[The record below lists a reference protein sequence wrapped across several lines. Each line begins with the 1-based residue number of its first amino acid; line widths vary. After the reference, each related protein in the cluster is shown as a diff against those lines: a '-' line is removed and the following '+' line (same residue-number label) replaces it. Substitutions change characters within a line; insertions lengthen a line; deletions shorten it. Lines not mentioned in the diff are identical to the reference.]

1 MNRELALAE
10 TEKAQF
16 GVEGLDDITV
26 GGLAR
31 GRLFLL
37 EGSPGTGKTTIATQ
51 FLSAGAANG
60 EPSLYITLSETENE
74 LRVSAESH
82 GWDLKGIDIFELVP
96 PESLLDEDQQQ
107 SLLYSSDLELGET
120 TKRIFE
126 AFEKVKPK
134 RVVLDS
140 LSEIR
145 LLAQS
150 SLRYRRQILALKH
163 YFARSGA
170 TVLMLD
176 DLSSEAND
184 RTMHSVA
191 HGVIR
196 LEELSP
202 EYGPERRRLRII
214 KYRGQRYRG
223 GFHDFVIETGGVR
236 VFPRLV
242 SAEHRRDFDR
252 QVLATESAELNALL
266 GGGVER
272 GSSVLILGPAGTGK
286 SLLALTFIVGA
297 AKRGEHAAMFVFDEE
312 LGLLFERAKGLG
324 IDLQRMVDD
333 HALVIEQVDAA
344 ELTPGELSARVRR
357 CVEEHGAR
365 TVVIDSLNGYQA
377 AMPGEQALILHM
389 HELLQYLNRRGAS
402 TFLTVAQHGLVG
414 DMKSPVD
421 VTYLADTVVLLRY
434 FEALGRVRRAMSVIK
449 KRTGA
454 HEDTI
459 REYRIDERGI
469 TLGEP
474 LIGFQGVLRGVPELI
489 DENPKLLK
497 KTGEEAGAT

>member
-1 MNRELALAE
+1 MAVEHD
-10 TEKAQF
+10 TEKADF
-16 GVEGLDDITV
+16 GIAGLDDVTA

-51 FLSAGAANG
+51 FLMAGAAKG
-60 EPSLYITLSETENE
+60 ERSLYITLSETDDE
-74 LRVSAESH
+74 LRAGAASH
-82 GWDLKGIDIFELVP
+82 GWSLEGIDVFELVP
-96 PESLLDEDQQQ
+96 PESLLDEEQQQ

-120 TKRIFE
+120 TRRIFE
-126 AFEKVKPK
+126 AFEKVRPQ

-163 YFARSGA
+163 YFSRSRA

-184 RTMHSVA
+184 KTMHSVA
-191 HGVIR
+191 HGVLR

-202 EYGPERRRLRII
+202 EYGAERRRMRVV

-223 GFHDFVIETGGVR
+223 GHHDFVIDTGGVR
-236 VFPRLV
+236 VFPRLI
-242 SAEHRRDFDR
+242 SAEHRLSFKR
-252 QVLATESAELNALL
+252 QVLTTDSPELNALL

-272 GSSVLILGPAGTGK
+272 GSSVLIIGPAGTGK
-286 SLLALTFIVGA
+286 SLFTLAFVAGA
-297 AKRGEHAAMFVFDEE
+297 VRRGERAAMFVFDEE

-324 IDLQRMVDD
+324 IDLQAMVDSD
-333 HALVIEQVDAA
+333 QLVIEQVDAA
-344 ELTPGELSARVRR
+344 ELTPGELSERVRR
-357 CVEEHGAR
+357 CVEEREAR

-421 VTYLADTVVLLRY
+421 VTYLADTVILLRY
-434 FEALGRVRRAMSVIK
+434 FEARGRVRRAVSVIK
-449 KRTGA
+449 KRTSA

-459 REYRIDERGI
+459 REYRIGSTGI
-469 TLGEP
+469 TFGAP
-474 LIGFQGVLRGVPELI
+474 LMAFQGVLRGVPELI
-489 DENPKLLK
+489 GDEPELL
-497 KTGEEAGAT
+497 EAPAE

>member
-1 MNRELALAE
+1 MAAE
-10 TEKAQF
+10 GDKANF
-16 GVEGLDDITV
+16 GVAGLDDVTA

-51 FLSAGAANG
+51 FLLAGAAQG
-60 EPSLYITLSETENE
+60 ERSLYITLSETEDE
-74 LRVSAESH
+74 LRAGAASH
-82 GWDLKGIDIFELVP
+82 GWGLDGVDIFELVP
-96 PESLLDEDQQQ
+96 PESLLDDEQQQ

-126 AFEKVKPK
+126 AFERARPE

-163 YFARSGA
+163 YFSRSKA

-184 RTMHSVA
+184 KTMHSVA
-191 HGVIR
+191 HGVFR

-202 EYGPERRRLRII
+202 EYGAERRRMRVI

-223 GFHDFVIETGGVR
+223 GYHDFVIDTGGVR
-236 VFPRLV
+236 VFPRLI
-242 SAEHRRDFDR
+242 SAEHRQPFARE
-252 QVLATESAELNALL
+252 VLETDSTQLNALL

-286 SLLALTFIVGA
+286 SLFALAFVAGA
-297 AKRGEHAAMFVFDEE
+297 AKRGERAAMFVFDEE
-312 LGLLFERAKGLG
+312 LGLLFERALGLG
-324 IDLQRMVDD
+324 IDLQAMVDGGQ
-333 HALVIEQVDAA
+333 LFIEQVDAA
-344 ELTPGELSARVRR
+344 ELTPGELSERVRR
-357 CVEEHGAR
+357 RVEEHEVR

-414 DMKSPVD
+414 DMKAPVD

-434 FEALGRVRRAMSVIK
+434 FEACGRVRRAVSVVK

-459 REYRIDERGI
+459 REYRIGRTGI
-469 TLGEP
+469 TVGEP
-474 LIGFQGVLRGVPELI
+474 LTAFQGVLRGVPELVG
-489 DENPKLLK
+489 ENQQLLEAP
-497 KTGEEAGAT
+497 EE

>member
-1 MNRELALAE
+1 MERPLEYE
-10 TEKAQF
+10 EEKADF
-16 GVEGLDDITV
+16 GIAGLDEVTA
-26 GGLAR
+26 GGLTR

-51 FLSAGAANG
+51 FLLAGAEKG
-60 EPSLYITLSETENE
+60 ESALYITLSETEDE
-74 LRVSAESH
+74 LRAGAASH
-82 GWDLKGIDIFELVP
+82 GWSLDGIEIFELVP
-96 PESLLDEDQQQ
+96 PESLLDEEQQQ
-107 SLLYSSDLELGET
+107 SLLYSADLELGET

-126 AFEKVKPK
+126 SFERAKPD

-202 EYGPERRRLRII
+202 DYGSERRRMRVI

-223 GFHDFVIETGGVR
+223 GLHDFVIDTGGVR
-236 VFPRLV
+236 VFPRLI
-242 SAEHRRDFDR
+242 SAEHRIPFKRD
-252 QVLATESAELNALL
+252 VLQTQSRELDALL

-272 GSSVLILGPAGTGK
+272 GSSTLILGPAGTGK
-286 SLLALTFIVGA
+286 SLFALGFVSNAIQ
-297 AKRGEHAAMFVFDEE
+297 RGEKAAMFVFDEE

-324 IDLQRMVDD
+324 VDLDAMVKSDQ
-333 HALVIEQVDAA
+333 LIIEQVDAA
-344 ELTPGELSARVRR
+344 ELTPGELSERVRC
-357 CVEEHGAR
+357 CVEENDVR

-377 AMPGEQALILHM
+377 AMPGEHALILHM

-421 VTYLADTVVLLRY
+421 VTYLADTVILLRY
-434 FEALGRVRRAMSVIK
+434 FEARGRVRRAISVIK
-449 KRTGA
+449 KRTSA

-459 REYRIDERGI
+459 REYRIGRRGI
-469 TLGEP
+469 TLGDP
-474 LIGFQGVLRGVPELI
+474 LTGFQGVLRGVPELI
-489 DENPKLLK
+489 GDDTQLL
-497 KTGEEAGAT
+497 EAPAE

>member
-1 MNRELALAE
+1 MSE
-10 TEKAQF
+10 TNDKANF

-26 GGLAR
+26 GGLVR

-51 FLSAGAANG
+51 FLMAGAEAG
-60 EPSLYITLSETENE
+60 ERALYITLSETEDE
-74 LRVSAESH
+74 LRAGATSH
-82 GWDLKGIDIFELVP
+82 GWSLDGIDIFELVP
-96 PESLLDEDQQQ
+96 PESLLDDEQQQ

-126 AFEKVKPK
+126 AFEKAKPI

-196 LEELSP
+196 LDELSP
-202 EYGPERRRLRII
+202 EYGAERRRLRVI

-223 GFHDFVIETGGVR
+223 GYHDLVIETGGVR

-242 SAEHRRDFDR
+242 SAEHRRKFKR
-252 QVLATESAELNALL
+252 GVLATESQELNALL

-272 GSSVLILGPAGTGK
+272 GSSMLILGPAGTGK
-286 SLLALTFIVGA
+286 SLLALTFVVGA
-297 AKRGEHAAMFVFDEE
+297 IKRGENAAMFIFDEE

-324 IDLQRMVDD
+324 IDLQAMVDTGN
-333 HALVIEQVDAA
+333 LVIEQVDAA

-357 CVEEHGAR
+357 CVEKLEAQ

-377 AMPGEQALILHM
+377 SMPEEQALILHL
-389 HELLQYLNRRGAS
+389 HELLQYLNRQGAS

-414 DMKSPVD
+414 DMKAPVD
-421 VTYLADTVVLLRY
+421 VTYLADTVILLRY

-459 REYRIDERGI
+459 REYLIDGRGI

-474 LIGFQGVLRGVPELI
+474 LMGFQGVLRGVPELVG
-489 DENPKLLK
+489 ERPKLL
-497 KTGEEAGAT
+497 EEAAE